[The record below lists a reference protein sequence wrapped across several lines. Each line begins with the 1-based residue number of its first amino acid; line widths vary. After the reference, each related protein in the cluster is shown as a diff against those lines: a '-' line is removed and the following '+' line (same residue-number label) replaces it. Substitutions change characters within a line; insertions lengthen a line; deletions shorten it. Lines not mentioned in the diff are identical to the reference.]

1 MDIPA
6 QDLLLAVAV
15 AAAAGLMRGF
25 AGFGS
30 GMLMAPVFAIL
41 FGPVRTVAIIVL
53 MELVVTAQL
62 LPGIR
67 READWKL
74 VLTMGIAAGLLMP
87 VGTWLL
93 VSVDPDVM
101 ARAIALVVVAFSVV
115 LMLGWRHGGGK
126 PVWASVGIG
135 ALSGV
140 LMGSTSLGNPPVVVY
155 LLSGPGT
162 AASNRANFTAYFA
175 VTLTAL
181 ISMMAFSGLIGRGEI
196 LTAAMLLPAFMLG
209 AWVGSRL
216 FRKSGEAL
224 YRRVAL
230 GILFGVGLYGLL
242 R

>member
-62 LPGIR
+62 LPGVR

-74 VLTMGIAAGLLMP
+74 ILTMGIAAGLLMP

-101 ARAIALVVVAFSVV
+101 VRAIALVVVAFSVV

-126 PVWASVGIG
+126 PV
-135 ALSGV
+135 
-140 LMGSTSLGNPPVVVY
+140 
-155 LLSGPGT
+155 
-162 AASNRANFTAYFA
+162 
-175 VTLTAL
+175 
-181 ISMMAFSGLIGRGEI
+181 
-196 LTAAMLLPAFMLG
+196 
-209 AWVGSRL
+209 
-216 FRKSGEAL
+216 
-224 YRRVAL
+224 
-230 GILFGVGLYGLL
+230 
-242 R
+242 